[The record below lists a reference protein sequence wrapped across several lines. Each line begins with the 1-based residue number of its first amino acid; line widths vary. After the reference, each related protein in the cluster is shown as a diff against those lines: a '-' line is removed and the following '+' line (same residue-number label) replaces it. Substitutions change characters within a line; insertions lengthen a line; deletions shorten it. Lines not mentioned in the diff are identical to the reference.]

1 MLQIIGRR
9 AARPLQLAGLICA
22 LALAGCAAPN
32 TSAPTAPPASA
43 PAAPT
48 AAPATSAPAPT
59 AAPATSAPAPTA
71 PAATS
76 APTAAPSAMPQPTG
90 AASQPSQPSDS
101 AAAAQA
107 VLDYYAAI
115 NDKKLDAAYQ
125 LWGNGGAASGQT
137 AEQFK
142 QGFANT
148 QRVDVQLGTPKP
160 GASGV
165 EVPVTLIAIANDPDP
180 SKPQLVQQFQGSY
193 TVQASAGGA
202 RLASAQIAALSGR
215 ALPPAPFGDPA
226 ELLKGYYDLI
236 NKGQLASAYTFWG
249 QNGANSQQSF
259 AQFAQGYANTRQ
271 ATIELGRPDSQGAAG
286 STYVIIPAVVV
297 ATQADGSQQAFCG
310 TYRLRRLNVP
320 PFDQLGLRIDAATIA
335 PTALVQPGSDQARQL
350 LSGGCKAG

>member
-1 MLQIIGRR
+1 MITKR
-9 AARPLQLAGLICA
+9 ATRPLQLAGLICA
-22 LALAGCAAPN
+22 LALAGCGAPN
-32 TSAPTAPPASA
+32 TSTPTTAPATVP
-43 PAAPT
+43 

-59 AAPATSAPAPTA
+59 AAPATSAPAPTTA
-71 PAATS
+71 PATSAPAPTAPPATS
-76 APTAAPSAMPQPTG
+76 APTAAPQPT
-90 AASQPSQPSDS
+90 ASAGQSADS
-101 AAAAQA
+101 AVAAQA

-125 LWGNGGAASGQT
+125 LWANGGAASGQT

-142 QGFANT
+142 QGYANT

-160 GASGV
+160 GASGT

-180 SKPQLVQQFQGSY
+180 AKPQSVQQFQGSY
-193 TVQASAGGA
+193 TVQSGAGGA

-215 ALPPAPFGDPA
+215 ALPAAPFRDPA

-236 NKGQLASAYTFWG
+236 SKGDLASAYTFWG

-271 ATIELGRPDSQGAAG
+271 AAIELGQPTSGGAAG
-286 STYVIIPAVVV
+286 SIYITVPVVIV
-297 ATQADGSQQAFCG
+297 ANQADGSQQAFCG
-310 TYRLRRLNVP
+310 TYRLRQLNVP
-320 PFDQLGLRIDAATIA
+320 PFDQLGLRIDGATIA

-350 LSGGCKAG
+350 LSGGCKAS